1 MRNYLKQVAK
11 EIVESEVQD
20 DVEYD
25 ISMFIETYNLLLTK
39 EQEKYLTEE
48 IHKQINKRNENDM
61 GNRNIKY

>member
-11 EIVESEVQD
+11 EIVENEMKD
-20 DVEYD
+20 NVEYD

-48 IHKQINKRNENDM
+48 IHKQIKNKRNENVVE
-61 GNRNIKY
+61 

>member
-1 MRNYLKQVAK
+1 MKSYLKQIAK

-39 EQEKYLTEE
+39 EQEEYLTEE
-48 IHKQINKRNENDM
+48 IQKQIKGDKNVM
-61 GNRNIKY
+61 G

>member
-1 MRNYLKQVAK
+1 MKSYLKQIAK

-48 IHKQINKRNENDM
+48 IHKQIKNKRNENVVE
-61 GNRNIKY
+61 

>member
-1 MRNYLKQVAK
+1 MKSYLKQVAK

-39 EQEKYLTEE
+39 EQEEYLTKE
-48 IHKQINKRNENDM
+48 IQKQIRGDKNVVE
-61 GNRNIKY
+61 

>member
-1 MRNYLKQVAK
+1 MKRYLKQIAK

-39 EQEKYLTEE
+39 KQEEYLTEE
-48 IHKQINKRNENDM
+48 IQKEINRRKKNVME
-61 GNRNIKY
+61 

>member
-11 EIVESEVQD
+11 EIVENEVKD
-20 DVEYD
+20 NVEYD

-48 IHKQINKRNENDM
+48 IHKQINKRNENVVE
-61 GNRNIKY
+61 

>member
-1 MRNYLKQVAK
+1 MK
-11 EIVESEVQD
+11 SEVQD

-48 IHKQINKRNENDM
+48 IHKQINKRNENVVE
-61 GNRNIKY
+61 

>member
-11 EIVESEVQD
+11 EIVENEMKD
-20 DVEYD
+20 NVEYD

-48 IHKQINKRNENDM
+48 IHKQIKNKRNENVVEW
-61 GNRNIKY
+61 NKIK

>member
-11 EIVESEVQD
+11 EIVENEVKD
-20 DVEYD
+20 NVEYD

-48 IHKQINKRNENDM
+48 IHKQIKGNKDVM
-61 GNRNIKY
+61 G

>member
-1 MRNYLKQVAK
+1 MKTYLKQIAK

-39 EQEKYLTEE
+39 EQEEYLIEE
-48 IHKQINKRNENDM
+48 IQKQIRGDKNVV
-61 GNRNIKY
+61 GSRNIKY